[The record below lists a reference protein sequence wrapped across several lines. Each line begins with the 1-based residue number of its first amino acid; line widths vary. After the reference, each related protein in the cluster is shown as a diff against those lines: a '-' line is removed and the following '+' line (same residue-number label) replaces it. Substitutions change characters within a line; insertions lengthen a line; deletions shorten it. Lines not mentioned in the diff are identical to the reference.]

1 MTTPTTFATL
11 KTALDEWT
19 HRDDTAYTAM
29 REAFI
34 AFAEARMYDDLILR
48 EMESDETMTLT
59 QGQNYVAIPAGF
71 ISPITFWLIVD
82 SERVELERVLPEQ
95 LPYYT
100 DATQPE
106 FYAIDGA
113 NIRFD
118 CPAGSAYSA
127 RFRMVKKSNLSDS
140 NTTNALLTK
149 RPDVY
154 VAACMSEYARW
165 AQDSEVFNAWEPK
178 YIKGRDALKA
188 AEARSRQVTLRTDI
202 PTRGRSNII
211 RGE

>member
-11 KTALDEWT
+11 KTAIDEWA
-19 HRDDTAYTAM
+19 HRDDTAYSDM
-29 REAFI
+29 RATFI
-34 AFAEARMYDDLILR
+34 AFAESRMYDDLILR
-48 EMESDETMTLT
+48 EMESEESLTLT
-59 QGQNYVAIPAGF
+59 LDQNYVAIPSGY
-71 ISPITFWLIVD
+71 ISPIAFWLVVD
-82 SERVELERVLPEQ
+82 GERVELERALPEQ

-100 DATQPE
+100 DSTQPK

-118 CPAGSAYSA
+118 CPAGEAYSA
-127 RFRMVKKSNLSDS
+127 KFRMVKSSNLSDS
-140 NTTNALLTK
+140 NTTNALLTR

-154 VAACMSEYARW
+154 LAACMVEYARW
-165 AQDSEVFNAWEPK
+165 AQDAEVFNAWEPK

-188 AEARSRQVTLRTDI
+188 AESRSRQVTLRTEI
-202 PTRGRSNII
+202 PGRGHSNII